1 MILPP
6 ENKNQKLV
14 IQVVE
19 TDDSFLVQFLT
30 FLASVSLVV
39 LSALLVLI
47 FWARPAFLE
56 TVSAPT
62 RDLLHQFKQ
71 NLGERAVQAL
81 HLLEPP
87 ETVATEVHLP
97 APNPLPSFMTA
108 DDMVNGQVKEDLGK
122 TEPLDA
128 ITPNSVLDDPLN
140 RISEDFKVPAALKP
154 RVAFWFDIYTRYTSL
169 FHILHHD
176 RYPWIIFKVVD
187 TTPFMSTKGPEWLRR
202 DRGNRAAHRE
212 QAQIEATLI
221 RMSKLSDFSALTEV
235 ERDLYEKLKLLPGPR
250 RKVFRMAAASIRD
263 QLGQRDFFINGLRN
277 SARYLPYM
285 EETFRQRNVPV
296 ELTRLPFVESSF
308 NEKAESRVGAS
319 GIWQIMP
326 QTGRAYLIVNDTI
339 DERNAPLKATRVAA
353 YIFHSYNHV
362 LKSWPLTVTSYNHGI
377 GNIQIAIRR
386 AQSRD
391 LPTIIERYHD
401 GDFKFASSNF
411 FTCFLAALHA
421 EKYQEIVFPT
431 VAKSGL
437 REREVVQISR
447 RLRIDQVMRLA
458 GIDRDQLLD
467 YNLDLQHAV
476 LHKAFL
482 PKGYEL
488 HLPPGAKER
497 LLIGLN
503 ESQPLAKPVAAR
515 KQTAQRADGNVKTST
530 TAGST

>member
-1 MILPP
+1 MLLPP
-6 ENKNQKLV
+6 EKKNQSLV

-19 TDDSFLVQFLT
+19 TDDSILVQLLT
-30 FLASVSLVV
+30 FMASASLVI
-39 LSALLVLI
+39 LSTLLILI
-47 FWARPAFLE
+47 FWVRPPFLE
-56 TVSAPT
+56 AVAAPT
-62 RDLLHQFKQ
+62 RELLQQFKQ
-71 NLGERAVQAL
+71 QMGERVLRAL
-81 HLLEPP
+81 HL
-87 ETVATEVHLP
+87 AEVPSTAAAEIHLP
-97 APNPLPSFMTA
+97 APNPMPSFMTA
-108 DDMVNGQVKEDLGK
+108 DDVLSGQPDADLGK
-122 TEPLDA
+122 SEPLDA
-128 ITPNSVLDDPLN
+128 ITPNRVLDDPLN
-140 RISEDFKVPAALKP
+140 RISEDFRIPPALRP
-154 RVAFWFDIYTRYTSL
+154 RVAFWFDIYTRYSSL

-212 QAQIEATLI
+212 QAQIEATLV
-221 RMSKLSDFSALTEV
+221 RMSKLTDFTALTEF
-235 ERDLYEKLKLLPGPR
+235 ERDLYERLKPIPGPR
-250 RKVFRMAAASIRD
+250 RRVFRMAAESVRD

-285 EETFRQRNVPV
+285 EEEFRRRNLPV

-326 QTGRAYLIVNDTI
+326 QTGRAYLIVNDAI

-353 YIFHSYNHV
+353 YIFKTYNHV

-391 LPTIIERYHD
+391 LPTIIDRYHD

-411 FTCFLAALHA
+411 YTCFLAALHA

-437 REREVVQISR
+437 QEREVVQISR
-447 RLRIDQVMRLA
+447 RLRVDQVLRMA
-458 GIDRDQLLD
+458 GIDRDQLVE
-467 YNLDLQHAV
+467 YNLDLQHAI
-476 LHKAFL
+476 LHKSFL
-482 PKGYEL
+482 PRGYEL
-488 HLPPGAKER
+488 HLPPGARER
-497 LLIGLN
+497 LLVGLT
-503 ESQPLAKPVAAR
+503 EGPAPRPVVAR
-515 KQTAQRADGNVKTST
+515 KQTAQRLDGTVKTST
-530 TAGST
+530 TDGST